1 MLLVVGEIVGAIMDF
16 VMKLL
21 EKVAL
26 LEENKIVSAV
36 VGLPGSAE
44 VGDTLPFTTVV
55 VLLGV
60 LRPLRAAQVWQ
71 QKRVERWHISGT
83 MSEQPVPLSP

>member
-44 VGDTLPFTTVV
+44 VGDTLPFTIVV

-60 LRPLRAAQVWQ
+60 LRPLRAAHVWQ
-71 QKRVERWHISGT
+71 QKRW
-83 MSEQPVPLSP
+83 